1 MDDLAFRI
9 ESTLS
14 ETPFAKVYWAWSFS
28 SSSDDDE
35 PRSPVVVK
43 VEQAPQQFLD
53 NEAVIMATL
62 DHPHILKPKT
72 HRSDT
77 DTGSMMVMPL
87 LKHGDLH
94 TLVKHARG
102 LSEHTAL
109 YFAWYMLDAL

>member
-1 MDDLAFRI
+1 
-9 ESTLS
+9 
-14 ETPFAKVYWAWSFS
+14 
-28 SSSDDDE
+28 
-35 PRSPVVVK
+35 
-43 VEQAPQQFLD
+43 
-53 NEAVIMATL
+53 MATL

-109 YFAWYMLDAL
+109 YFA